1 MAIKT
6 FKIEGLKELD
16 DALGELKKA
25 TAANVMRRTL
35 IEAGE
40 PTVRAAKALAPYQF
54 GHLQKSISIGPAS
67 PSKMT
72 STGRSAYDKK
82 STVEVIIEAGP
93 DPQSIT
99 QEFGTVHH
107 RPKPYMRPAWAAT
120 DKQVLNSIKAELWEQ
135 IRKAAERA
143 AKKTARL
150 AAR

>member
-93 DPQSIT
+93 APQSIT
-99 QEFGTVHH
+99 QEFGPTS
-107 RPKPYMRPAWAAT
+107 K
-120 DKQVLNSIKAELWEQ
+120 S
-135 IRKAAERA
+135 
-143 AKKTARL
+143 
-150 AAR
+150 